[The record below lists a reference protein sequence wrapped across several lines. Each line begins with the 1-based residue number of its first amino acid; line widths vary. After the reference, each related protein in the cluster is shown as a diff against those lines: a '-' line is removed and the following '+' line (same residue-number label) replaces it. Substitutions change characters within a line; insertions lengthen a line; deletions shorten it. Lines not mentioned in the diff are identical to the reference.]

1 MSKES
6 ETSHDINMEECI
18 HTLRGHRVILAADLA
33 VFFGVSTK
41 RLNEQVKRNLER
53 FPADFMFQLN
63 EEEAESLR
71 SQIATSKIGRGG
83 QRYLPYA
90 FTEHGAVM
98 AANVLNSTIAIQ
110 ASIIVVR
117 VFLRMRQALSQNLE
131 LKKRLTQIEH
141 RLEKGFAQHEQELR
155 EIRYL
160 IALLEKPIE
169 PKKSRIGFYKD

>member
-1 MSKES
+1 M
-6 ETSHDINMEECI
+6 
-18 HTLRGHRVILAADLA
+18 
-33 VFFGVSTK
+33 
-41 RLNEQVKRNLER
+41 
-53 FPADFMFQLN
+53 
-63 EEEAESLR
+63 R
-71 SQIATSKIGRGG
+71 SQISTSKIGRGG

-110 ASIIVVR
+110 ASILVVR
-117 VFLRMRQALSQNLE
+117 AFMRMRQALSQNLE
-131 LKKRLTQIEH
+131 LKKRLVQIEH

-169 PKKSRIGFYKD
+169 VKKRRIGFYKD